1 VEEICSEVK
10 IVKIKLAGI
19 FTAFICLAMVT
30 GAFAATPN
38 DGIHVPTTK
47 TINLIA
53 NPSTGYHWVANYN
66 KSEVILVKQSF
77 KPIFP
82 RLVGGSGIET
92 FVFSGVKGSKIV
104 LKYVKSGDDKPAKTV
119 TYTL

>member
-1 VEEICSEVK
+1 MKLIGGEN
-10 IVKIKLAGI
+10 VKIKLAGI

-38 DGIHVPTTK
+38 NGMTLHNTK
-47 TINLIA
+47 TIKLQS
-53 NPSTGYHWVANYN
+53 NPSTGYHWVAEYN
-66 KSEVILVKQSF
+66 KSKVKLVKESF
-77 KPIFP
+77 KAYHPN
-82 RLVGGSGIET
+82 LVGSPGIDT

-104 LKYVKSGDDKPAKTV
+104 LKYVKFGTVKPLKTV

>member
-1 VEEICSEVK
+1 MK
-10 IVKIKLAGI
+10 TKLAGI

-38 DGIHVPTTK
+38 NGMPLHTTK
-47 TINLIA
+47 TIKLES

-66 KSEVILVKQSF
+66 KSQVQLVKESF
-77 KPIFP
+77 KSCNPGLIGSPGVSTFIFK
-82 RLVGGSGIET
+82 
-92 FVFSGVKGSKIV
+92 GVKGSKIV
-104 LKYVKSGDDKPAKTV
+104 MNYVKAGSSKPVKTM

>member
-1 VEEICSEVK
+1 MEVK
-10 IVKIKLAGI
+10 FVKTKLAGI

-38 DGIHVPTTK
+38 NIMPIPTTK
-47 TINLIA
+47 VVKLES

-66 KSEVILVKQSF
+66 KSQVKLVKETF
-77 KPIFP
+77 KVNNP
-82 RLVGGSGIET
+82 RLIGGPGINT

-104 LKYVKSGDDKPAKTV
+104 LKYVKCGETKPIKTV

>member
-1 VEEICSEVK
+1 VK

-38 DGIHVPTTK
+38 NAIPMQTTK
-47 TINLIA
+47 IIKLGA
-53 NPSTGYHWVANYN
+53 NPSTGYHWVADYN
-66 KSEVILVKQSF
+66 KAQVKLVKKSY
-77 KPIFP
+77 KAINPNLI
-82 RLVGGSGIET
+82 GGPGIEK
-92 FVFSGVKGSKIV
+92 FVFSGVTGSKIV
-104 LKYVKSGDDKPAKTV
+104 LNYVRCGESKPLKTV